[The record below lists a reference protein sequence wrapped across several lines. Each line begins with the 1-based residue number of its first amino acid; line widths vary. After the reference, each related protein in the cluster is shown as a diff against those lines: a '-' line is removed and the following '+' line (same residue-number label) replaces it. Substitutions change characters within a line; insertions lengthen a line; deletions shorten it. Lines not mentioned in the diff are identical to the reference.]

1 MPVGR
6 WVLREAIAWCKRW
19 SAIDPAFV
27 MSVNLSYRQLD
38 EESLVELI
46 HELLDDA
53 ALPADNLVV
62 EMTESY
68 FAPGDVVAKQ
78 LFDEIRELGVQ
89 VAMDDFGTGCS
100 TLGVLKSSPAD
111 IVKID
116 KTFVR
121 DIQTSTFDATFIRFV
136 VALCHDVGIRVC
148 LEGVETDDN
157 TPS

>member
-1 MPVGR
+1 
-6 WVLREAIAWCKRW
+6 
-19 SAIDPAFV
+19 
-27 MSVNLSYRQLD
+27 
-38 EESLVELI
+38 
-46 HELLDDA
+46 
-53 ALPADNLVV
+53 
-62 EMTESY
+62 MTQTY

-78 LFDEIRELGVQ
+78 LFDEIRDLGVQ

-136 VALCHDVGIRVC
+136 VALCHDVVIAGASKAWRP
-148 LEGVETDDN
+148 TTN